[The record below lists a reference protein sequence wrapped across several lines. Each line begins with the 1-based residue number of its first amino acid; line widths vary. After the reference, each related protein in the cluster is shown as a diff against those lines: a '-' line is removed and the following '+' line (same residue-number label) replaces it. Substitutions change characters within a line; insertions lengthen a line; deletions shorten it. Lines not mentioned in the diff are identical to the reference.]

1 LIGQPYSKNENLITP
16 NMLKNIIFQT
26 FLQIIILF
34 KILFQGINLLDLGS
48 EAFGISRY
56 VGDKNE

>member
-1 LIGQPYSKNENLITP
+1 MIGQPYSKNENLITP

>member
-1 LIGQPYSKNENLITP
+1 
-16 NMLKNIIFQT
+16 MLKNIIFQT